1 MNYIFIQEKWEQ
13 PVQGCYSSFVCNSR
27 EPETRWPGEGYA
39 NRGTSVQQNVS
50 ERHKR
55 TNGRYMQNMDASQR
69 HYAERE
75 KPALP
80 APQNLRV

>member
-1 MNYIFIQEKWEQ
+1 MYLSKRNEKSLCKDVIAALCVTAANQ
-13 PVQGCYSSFVCNSR
+13 KPVG
-27 EPETRWPGEGYA
+27 PGKGYA

-69 HYAERE
+69 YHAERE
-75 KPALP
+75 KPALL